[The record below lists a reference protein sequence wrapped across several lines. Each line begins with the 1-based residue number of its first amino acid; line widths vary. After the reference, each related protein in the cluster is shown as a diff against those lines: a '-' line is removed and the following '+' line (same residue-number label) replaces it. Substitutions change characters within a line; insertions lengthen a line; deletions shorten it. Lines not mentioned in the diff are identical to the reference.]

1 MDAVLWA
8 AGDGLAPLSPD
19 SSWDVSGLR
28 WLAGGVLALCLL
40 AAVALV
46 VMGVLTMLPGRLS
59 GNAMEGAFSWRRLL
73 AALLVP
79 LTVGTCSVGWAWGAT
94 TYGGIGL
101 QPSSQYASRQSRG
114 SMSDMKDVADK
125 GSDSLG
131 GLVAQLGK
139 ELAKGVA
146 DTVSKAAK
154 EAVTTA
160 LSWLRKPGEW
170 WAWWAGSDGTGKNG
184 FQKLPDKFGEW
195 GSWLIKHL
203 PKLPV
208 MPVL

>member
-1 MDAVLWA
+1 MASPVGGA
-8 AGDGLAPLSPD
+8 AGPVDGGH
-19 SSWDVSGLR
+19 VFGR
-28 WLAGGVLALCLL
+28 VGVGRDRVWRHRL
-40 AAVALV
+40 AAVVPVCVEAV
-46 VMGVLTMLPGRLS
+46 AWQHVGYEGCGR
-59 GNAMEGAFSWRRLL
+59 
-73 AALLVP
+73 
-79 LTVGTCSVGWAWGAT
+79 
-94 TYGGIGL
+94 
-101 QPSSQYASRQSRG
+101 Q
-114 SMSDMKDVADK
+114 